1 MDWLGKETIMADFRT
16 HITVST
22 LAGAAYGATGYF
34 TEFAPLPSC
43 VVAGTLCSV
52 AGMLP
57 DLDSDNS
64 TPVREM
70 LSFGA
75 AVVPMALFSRLQAAH
90 LSHEELLCIGLAGY
104 LAIRF
109 GVGELLSRFTVHRGM
124 FHSIPALLIAFTVT
138 FMMCHIGTLEVRLF
152 KAGGVALGFLTHLVL
167 DEIWAVRW
175 GILGP
180 RTKKSFG
187 TALKFF
193 GQSSI
198 ANTAAYA
205 VLLFVG
211 LLAYQDLTHPVD
223 MRTMVIN
230 SEDSLIDR
238 ISSAFQDE
246 VTR

>member
-1 MDWLGKETIMADFRT
+1 MADFKT

-22 LAGAAYGATGYF
+22 MAGVAYGATGYL
-34 TEFAPLPSC
+34 TETMPIPSC

-75 AVVPMALFSRLQAAH
+75 AVVPMLLFSRLQAANI
-90 LSHEELLCIGLAGY
+90 SYEEMICIGLACY

-109 GVGELLSRFTVHRGM
+109 GVGELLNRFTVHRGM
-124 FHSIPALLIAFTVT
+124 FHSIPAMLIAFLGAYL
-138 FMMCHIGTLEVRLF
+138 MCHVGTTEVRLF
-152 KAGGVALGFLTHLVL
+152 KAGGVAIGFMSHLIL

-193 GQSSI
+193 GPSGM
-198 ANTAAYA
+198 ANTVSYA
-205 VLLFVG
+205 LLLCVG
-211 LLAYQDLTHPVD
+211 MLAYQEISRPVD
-223 MRTMVIN
+223 MRTMV
-230 SEDSLIDR
+230 DQPRQTLIDR
-238 ISSAFQDE
+238 VSSALQEE
-246 VTR
+246 VAR